1 MFCPLKHMKNQLL
14 CMALLLL
21 PYSLALTAQT
31 FHERDSV
38 KIYFQQGKTDLIP
51 ELRGNQS
58 ALNRI
63 IKKLRD
69 NHADTLYQLKE
80 VEVTGAASPEGS
92 IRLNQRLSEERA
104 KVLFDYLSQY
114 SPLPDSLRTSVFL
127 GRDWK
132 GLARLVEAD
141 PNVPARTETLA
152 LLQQIIQE
160 VYHGTTTQ
168 TDALT
173 RLQQLQG
180 GAPYR
185 YMYRH
190 LFPELRASQLNVAYK
205 RVKKAA
211 LDTPPHRVATVV
223 FRTDTVYIHDS
234 IYVEMPRPCR
244 PFYMSI
250 RTNMLYDVAAIP
262 NLGVEFYLKKGWS
275 IGADWMYAWWK
286 TDRKHRYWRTYGGEL
301 AVRKWLGKA
310 AREKPLTGHHLG
322 FYGQILTYDFEWGGR
337 GYLGGKPGGT
347 LWDKMNWGVGLE
359 YGYSLPVTRRLNID
373 FGFSVGYLSGEYQE
387 YLPED
392 GCYVWQATKKRRWF
406 GPTKANISLVWLI
419 GCDNYNSKKGGRR

>member
-1 MFCPLKHMKNQLL
+1 MFCPLKRMKYPLL
-14 CMALLLL
+14 FIVGLLLL
-21 PYSLALTAQT
+21 HSPDMTAQT
-31 FHERDSV
+31 LPERDSV

-168 TDALT
+168 TDVLT
-173 RLQQLQG
+173 CLQQLQG
-180 GAPYR
+180 GASYR

-190 LFPELRASQLNVAYK
+190 LFPELRASQLNVMYK

-234 IYVEMPRPCR
+234 IYIEVPRPCR
-244 PFYMSI
+244 SFYMSI
-250 RTNMLYDVAAIP
+250 RTNMLYDALAIS
-262 NLGVEFYLKKGWS
+262 NIGVEFYLKKGWS

-301 AVRKWLGKA
+301 AIRKWLGKA
-310 AREKPLTGHHLG
+310 ARENRLALHDAGRRLAELAMGIHSGKTSG
-322 FYGQILTYDFEWGGR
+322 FCR
-337 GYLGGKPGGT
+337 
-347 LWDKMNWGVGLE
+347 V
-359 YGYSLPVTRRLNID
+359 LPVEQTDSVRL
-373 FGFSVGYLSGEYQE
+373 GQYSGKIAAV
-387 YLPED
+387 
-392 GCYVWQATKKRRWF
+392 CATM
-406 GPTKANISLVWLI
+406 
-419 GCDNYNSKKGGRR
+419 